1 MGLEENRKKEL
12 EMLSNLSLM
21 LVAMV
26 VGTSSDANSARN
38 KILYLLSSH
47 FCLDLEVFMI
57 ILNYY
62 IWGWKCKKNEM
73 KLFRATILLG
83 LSFPTF
89 FCVSYA
95 LNSNL
100 HYFFCVSSCFLC
112 IWINRWK
119 VDGGMPTKK
128 LTCSIWLYT

>member
-26 VGTSSDANSARN
+26 VGTSSDANSVRN

-62 IWGWKCKKNEM
+62 I
-73 KLFRATILLG
+73 
-83 LSFPTF
+83 
-89 FCVSYA
+89 
-95 LNSNL
+95 
-100 HYFFCVSSCFLC
+100 
-112 IWINRWK
+112 
-119 VDGGMPTKK
+119 
-128 LTCSIWLYT
+128 